1 MSFWGRLVLIFSVA
15 ILSFITGY
23 SFREIVRGE
32 SPHNLSTLVEA
43 IGLRD
48 EEPGTLK
55 PSTVFITALGRIEAN
70 FYGHPDRQKLIFAAA
85 NGMLA
90 ALNDPYTLLLEA
102 KEAEL
107 FDERNRGRFTNL
119 GGIGAEL
126 SPDELGARVERV
138 FKDSP
143 AAKAG
148 IKANDLVIKV
158 NGEDVAGD
166 AVESIV
172 EKIRGKEGTKV
183 QLTIFRPSEKKTKT
197 FNLTRRRVSI
207 QDVYGDV
214 IYAEGK
220 NGKVP
225 IGLMQVRMFS
235 ETMVQQFDEEDDALE
250 AGKIKGLIIDL
261 RHNPGGLMDSAVDL
275 AGRFVS
281 GKLVATMK
289 RRNSSPETYF
299 TKRNLAKKRNYPLV
313 ILVDETT
320 ASAAEIFAGALQ
332 DYKVATLVG
341 EHTYGKASVQTLV
354 PLRNGAE
361 LKITIGKYYLP
372 SNKPIARVEDENG
385 RYVSGGIWPDVQVKL
400 SPNAAPG
407 DLKSDNQL
415 QKAIKVILQKI
426 GE

>member
-1 MSFWGRLVLIFSVA
+1 MSIWGRLFLIFSVA

-32 SPHNLSTLVEA
+32 GPHNLGTLAEA
-43 IGLRD
+43 IGLRN
-48 EEPGTLK
+48 EEPGSLK
-55 PSTVFITALGRIEAN
+55 PSTAFVTALGRIEAE
-70 FYGHPDRQKLIFAAA
+70 FYGTPDRQKLIFAAA

-107 FDERNRGRFTNL
+107 FDERNRGRFTNS

-126 SPDELGARVERV
+126 SPHELGARVERV
-138 FKDSP
+138 FKNSP
-143 AAKAG
+143 ASKAG
-148 IKANDLVIKV
+148 LKPNDLVVKV

-166 AVESIV
+166 AVETIV
-172 EKIRGKEGTKV
+172 ERIRGQEGTKV
-183 QLTIFRPSEKKTKT
+183 QITIFRPSEKKTKT
-197 FNLTRRRVSI
+197 FSLTRRRVSI

-214 IYAEGK
+214 IFVDSK

-235 ETMVQQFDEEDDALE
+235 ETMVRQFDEEYDALE
-250 AGKIKGLIIDL
+250 AKKIKGLIIDL

-275 AGRFVS
+275 AGRFLS

-289 RRNSSPETYF
+289 RRNSAPETYF
-299 TKRNLAKKRNYPLV
+299 TKRSFARKRDYPVV
-313 ILVDETT
+313 ILVDDTT

-341 EHTYGKASVQTLV
+341 EHTFGKASVQTMV

-400 SPNAAPG
+400 SPNAVPG
-407 DLKSDNQL
+407 DQKSDNQL

-426 GE
+426 DG